1 MSVQTDP
8 LPPAPDHTP
17 PMREDEVTRSPGRFF
32 NPVWTRWFISLR
44 DKVNALSTS
53 LVNLGDVAGAGIV
66 VKDGDQWTARTIT
79 GNAGRIAIFQGN
91 GIAGNPNVDLV
102 TVVAPGSYSLASI
115 TIDAWG
121 RVIAASSG
129 TLPPPPVGIPSGGTT
144 GQVLMK
150 NSNADYDVSWTTLP
164 P

>member
-66 VKDGDQWTARTIT
+66 VKDGDQWTDYWSIYLRTDEAQCVGQFTYPLVPPGYERAVTPAPDDLLRSGDVLQVEISGSGF
-79 GNAGRIAIFQGN
+79 GNATTF
-91 GIAGNPNVDLV
+91 
-102 TVVAPGSYSLASI
+102 TVS
-115 TIDAWG
+115 
-121 RVIAASSG
+121 
-129 TLPPPPVGIPSGGTT
+129 
-144 GQVLMK
+144 
-150 NSNADYDVSWTTLP
+150 
-164 P
+164 